1 MSGSRSSK
9 ERGYIFNTF
18 LQAKKKFESLFHRS
32 LLYKIYGLIFWF
44 HCWLWSL
51 RSYCFSE
58 LLELW
63 PCFNACVYILTYLLT
78 ESDDANNEH
87 EICKYCCALISFCH
101 GLRYVTLRNT
111 ISAVRKSNKIANFK
125 AKSRF
130 YWSSNET
137 KISDHIT
144 CKEVNDETIKKLS
157 NFFVVLVSTL
167 QSCISANE
175 TNRHT
180 P

>member
-1 MSGSRSSK
+1 MSRSRSSK

-32 LLYKIYGLIFWF
+32 LLYKLYGLIFWF

-78 ESDDANNEH
+78 ESDAANNEH

-125 AKSRF
+125 AKSSHASALTRRIDIHPSRCGIRPF
-130 YWSSNET
+130 TQYAVGAALWLQCSR
-137 KISDHIT
+137 K
-144 CKEVNDETIKKLS
+144 CGK
-157 NFFVVLVSTL
+157 TL
-167 QSCISANE
+167 PFQ
-175 TNRHT
+175 
-180 P
+180 